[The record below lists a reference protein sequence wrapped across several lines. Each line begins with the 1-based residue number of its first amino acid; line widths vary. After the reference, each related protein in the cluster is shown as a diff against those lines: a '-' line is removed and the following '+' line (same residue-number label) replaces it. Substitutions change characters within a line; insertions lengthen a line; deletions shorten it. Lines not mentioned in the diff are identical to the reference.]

1 LSAYK
6 SAEIVHEGAITISNG
21 ILCKGLNKESVDMKK
36 ITVAL
41 LSGGVSSE
49 REVSQKS
56 GDQVYDAL
64 DKMKYDVIRYDPKS
78 DLSRLVS
85 DSKNIDVALII
96 LHGQYGEDGTVQG
109 LLDLLDIPYQG
120 SGVLGSAVAM
130 NKLASKL
137 LYEKSGLP
145 VPPYMVIK
153 RGDPVDPETFEI
165 RLGMPLVIKPVS
177 GGSSIG
183 VSIVKSK
190 EFFMEA
196 VRTAFS
202 YDETL
207 LIEAYIKGVEIT
219 GGVIGND
226 KLEALPIIEI
236 IPDKNFEFFD
246 YTAKYTAGA
255 TSEICPARID
265 ESVEMK
271 AREYAKSA
279 HKALFCR
286 GYSRTDM
293 ILDGKDIYVLETN
306 TIPGMTAT
314 SLLPRAAQTA
324 GIPFGRLLEMLIEL
338 SIEGRDKKR

>member
-1 LSAYK
+1 
-6 SAEIVHEGAITISNG
+6 
-21 ILCKGLNKESVDMKK
+21 MKK

-41 LSGGVSSE
+41 LSGGISSE
-49 REVSQKS
+49 REVSKKS

-64 DKMKYDVIRYDPKS
+64 DKTKYDVIRYDPRS
-78 DLSRLVS
+78 DLLRLVS

-96 LHGQYGEDGTVQG
+96 LHGRYGEDGTVQG

-130 NKLASKL
+130 NKLAAKQ

-153 RGDPVDPETFEI
+153 KGDPVDPETCEK

-183 VSIVKSK
+183 VSIVKSG

-196 VRTAFS
+196 VKTAFT
-202 YDETL
+202 YDGTL
-207 LIEAYIKGVEIT
+207 LIEAFIKGVEIT
-219 GGVIGND
+219 GAVIGND

-255 TSEICPARID
+255 TKEICPARID
-265 ESVEMK
+265 ESLEVK
-271 AREYAKSA
+271 AREYAKTA
-279 HKALFCR
+279 HRALFCR

-293 ILDGKDIYVLETN
+293 ILDGKDIYLLETN

-338 SIEGRDKKR
+338 GMEGRDKKPDKKKALTGE